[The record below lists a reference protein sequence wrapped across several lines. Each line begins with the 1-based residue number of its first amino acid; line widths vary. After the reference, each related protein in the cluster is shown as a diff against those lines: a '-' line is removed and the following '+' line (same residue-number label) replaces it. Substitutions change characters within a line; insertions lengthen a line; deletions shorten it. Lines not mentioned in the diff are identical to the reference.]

1 MEKQYPK
8 YIYEM
13 YTKMYT
19 ALQLDTADREESA
32 LTNELL
38 MYVNSLR
45 CNVIH

>member
-1 MEKQYPK
+1 MDKQFPK

-13 YTKMYT
+13 YKKIYT
-19 ALQLDTADREESA
+19 ALQLDTAEREESA

-45 CNVIH
+45 CNLIH